1 MAPNAATSGA
11 APPKKRLNGFK
22 RWTKSFSMCK
32 IDPITHSIRFPFRFD
47 LIIAARKMRKRREG
61 KMIETLEGHEAGI
74 NCMALN
80 VDESILVTG
89 SEDCTARV
97 WMIAEDDDEEDFEDK
112 CLGVLE

>member
-1 MAPNAATSGA
+1 
-11 APPKKRLNGFK
+11 
-22 RWTKSFSMCK
+22 
-32 IDPITHSIRFPFRFD
+32 
-47 LIIAARKMRKRREG
+47 
-61 KMIETLEGHEAGI
+61 MIETLEGHEAGI